1 MTEPGEPLPSHVP
14 PALVIDWDFLHAV
27 HGDEDPFLTLKR
39 LHDGPDIFWTPHN
52 KGHWVATRGEDIR
65 KILSDHET
73 FSSRVIFLPA
83 MDRPRIIPAEIDP
96 PHHAAYRALISP
108 FFYPNA
114 IASWAD
120 EARELAA
127 ALIEGFRA
135 KGECEFIAD
144 FALQLPIVI
153 FMKMCDLPL
162 EHREMLLDW
171 VGPIFRP
178 KTPSDTEEARAK
190 FNNYLVEIIAAR
202 RAHPGAD
209 LLSKALAGTVEG
221 RRLDDM
227 EALSIT
233 NSLVLGGLDTVA
245 SSMGWMALFLAQHPD
260 HRRQLIDEPKLIP
273 NAVEELLRRFSI
285 PTIARIVA
293 KDIVYKGV
301 ALKEGDAILM
311 SACMHG
317 MDERSFDNPLEVDFR
332 RPDARKHSVFS
343 QGIHRCPGSPLA
355 LAEFKIFL
363 EEWLKKIPDFTI
375 KPGAKVRT
383 GSGIVHSVTSLPLA
397 WQSVGI
403 ARRAMGE

>member
-1 MTEPGEPLPSHVP
+1 MPDTSVAVPAHVP
-14 PALVIDWDFLHAV
+14 SDRVVDWDFLHAV
-27 HGDEDPFLTLKR
+27 LGDEDPFLTLKR

-52 KGHWVATRGEDIR
+52 KGHWVATRGDDIR

-96 PHHAAYRALISP
+96 PRHAAYRALISP

-127 ALIEGFRA
+127 SLIDGFHA

-162 EHREMLLDW
+162 DHREMLLEW

-178 KTPSDTEEARAK
+178 QGEADIQDARAK
-190 FNNYLVEIIAAR
+190 FNAYLVDIIAAR
-202 RAHPGAD
+202 RAHPGTD
-209 LLSKALAGTVEG
+209 LLSKTLAGTVEG
-221 RRLDDM
+221 RPLNDM
-227 EALSIT
+227 EAMSIT

-245 SSMGWMALFLAQHPD
+245 SSMGWMALFLAQHPA
-260 HRRQLIDEPKLIP
+260 HRRQLIDEPRLIP

-293 KDIVYKGV
+293 KDIVYNGV
-301 ALKEGDAILM
+301 QLKEGDPILM

-332 RPDARKHSVFS
+332 RADARKHSVFS
-343 QGIHRCPGSPLA
+343 QGIHRCPGSTLA

-363 EEWLKKIPDFTI
+363 EEWLRRIPNFAVT
-375 KPGAKVRT
+375 PGAKVRT
-383 GSGIVHSVTSLPLA
+383 GSGIVHSVLSLPLS
-397 WQSVGI
+397 WSP
-403 ARRAMGE
+403 